1 LLENLPSPDWNA
13 LLGAA
18 ANARHRL
25 PGLVSAYFRAGREFL
40 ASRPAPAQ
48 LHELRLATKRLRYTL
63 ELFRPCYGP
72 ALDRYMTDLH
82 DLQQALG
89 QLNDCVASRNLLAR
103 VMPPSPLRDKLE
115 RFLDREVAARA
126 REVRRVWTKQLDAT
140 GRERA
145 WVKYLARQAR
155 DPRDGKTVRR
165 GTG

>member
-1 LLENLPSPDWNA
+1 LLEKLPSPDWNA

-25 PGLVSAYFRAGREFL
+25 PDLVSAYFRAGREFL
-40 ASRPAPAQ
+40 ASRPALAQ

-103 VMPPSPLRDKLE
+103 AMPPSPLRDKLE
-115 RFLDREVAARA
+115 RFLDREIAVRA
-126 REVRRVWTKQLDAT
+126 REVRRVWTEQLDAT
-140 GRERA
+140 GREVA

-155 DPRDGKTVRR
+155 ERHL
-165 GTG
+165 